1 MIASLRERARST
13 LSRDPRRVR
22 EAVGRIRQDE
32 RITGQAGWND
42 RRASRRIRV
51 QKAVYVTPV
60 WVQAGL
66 LRVPEDDKH
75 SFIARTS
82 DLSHHGI
89 GLLHDDPLESRY
101 ALVTFELQPHKLV
114 SLLIELR
121 WSRRR
126 ADRRHTTGG
135 YIVTT
140 TETPALVREFALE
153 RPLPQFTEESGSHEP
168 GPQSS
173 RPLDDGSQDCSAGPP
188 SRIRSIPPSRVA
200 RTGKLACSTIEP
212 GAYP

>member
-1 MIASLRERARST
+1 MIASLREKAPST
-13 LSRDPRRVR
+13 LPHDPRRVR

-32 RITGQAGWND
+32 PITGQAGWND
-42 RRASRRIRV
+42 RRSSRRSRV

-60 WVQAGL
+60 WLQAGL

-75 SFIARTS
+75 SFIARTT

-89 GLLHDDPLESRY
+89 GLLHDDPLQSRY

-126 ADRRHTTGG
+126 VDRRHTTGG
-135 YIVTT
+135 YIVTA
-140 TETPALVREFALE
+140 TETPSLVREFALQ
-153 RPLPQFTEESGSHEP
+153 RPLPQLIEEPRPH
-168 GPQSS
+168 GPDNQSS
-173 RPLDDGSQDCSAGPP
+173 RPIDDGSRDCSAGPP
-188 SRIRSIPPSRVA
+188 SRIRSIPAHALHEQGSWRA
-200 RTGKLACSTIEP
+200 QR
-212 GAYP
+212 